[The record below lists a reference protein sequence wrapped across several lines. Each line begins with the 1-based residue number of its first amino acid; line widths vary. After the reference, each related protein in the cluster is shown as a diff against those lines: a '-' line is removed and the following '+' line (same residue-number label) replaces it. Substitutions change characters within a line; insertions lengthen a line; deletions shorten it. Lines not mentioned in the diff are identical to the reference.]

1 MRVTVPRSLIVLV
14 ATLFSSY
21 LIVLAL
27 YSLPQHFSS
36 TNEPVLAGIAIYA
49 IATAAVLVPDKR
61 AGMPIWLAVFAVAI
75 AVVLPLLVSSGL
87 DPVRKGGNGY
97 ATWYV
102 AAVGALMTITAVR
115 RRPAFAWIGIG
126 FLIVQTVLWAG
137 PGALASIGVIGSAS
151 WVGVAHLLTNAL
163 AKAVR
168 DSQRFA
174 IAERGATEWQA
185 AQEAHLNERQFRLG
199 QTSVMALPMLRTVQQ
214 SRGDLT
220 AAQRAECLHLE
231 GAIRDEIRGRKLL
244 NDAVREQVML
254 ARRRGTTVTLLDEGG
269 LDDLEESELDRIL
282 GALADALRRTTADKV
297 IARTVPEGSDVGVT
311 VVGLRS
317 SDDGSA
323 SALGDSLGDEE
334 IELWLQIPRIAAVG
348 QDASAA
354 SVANK

>member
-1 MRVTVPRSLIVLV
+1 MRVAVPRPLIVLV
-14 ATLFSSY
+14 AALFSAY
-21 LIVLAL
+21 LIVLGV
-27 YSLPQHFSS
+27 YSLPFGAATS
-36 TNEPVLAGIAIYA
+36 TEPVIAAMAIYA
-49 IATAAVLVPDKR
+49 LATFAVLVPDKR
-61 AGMPIWLAVFAVAI
+61 PRMPIWLAAFAVAI
-75 AVVLPLLVSSGL
+75 AIVMPMLVTSVL
-87 DPVRKGGNGY
+87 DPGNDNGY

-115 RRPAFAWIGIG
+115 RRPGFAWAGIG
-126 FLIVQTVLWAG
+126 FLVVQTVFWAG
-137 PGALASIGVIGSAS
+137 PGGLASLGVIGDAS

-174 IAERGATEWQA
+174 VAERGAAEWQA

-199 QTSVMALPMLRTVQQ
+199 QTTIMALPMLRTIQQ
-214 SRGDLT
+214 SGGDLT

-254 ARRRGTTVTLLDEGG
+254 ARRRGTTVNLLDEGG
-269 LDDLEESELDRIL
+269 IDDLEGPELDRVL
-282 GALADALRRTTADKV
+282 GALADALRRTNADKV
-297 IARTVPEGSDVGVT
+297 IARTVPEGSDVAVT

-323 SALGDSLGDEE
+323 SLLGDSLDDDEV
-334 IELWLQIPRIAAVG
+334 ELWLEIPRTV
-348 QDASAA
+348 
-354 SVANK
+354 

>member
-1 MRVTVPRSLIVLV
+1 MRVSVPRPLIMLV
-14 ATLFSSY
+14 AALFSSY
-21 LIVLAL
+21 LIVLGV
-27 YSLPQHFSS
+27 YSFQFGYASS
-36 TNEPVLAGIAIYA
+36 NEPVMAAMAIYA
-49 IATAAVLVPDKR
+49 IATIAVLFPDKR
-61 AGMPIWLAVFAVAI
+61 PRMPIWLAAFAVAI
-75 AVVLPLLVSSGL
+75 AAVLPIIISLVL
-87 DPVRKGGNGY
+87 DPRRDGGNGY

-102 AAVGALMTITAVR
+102 AAVGTLMTITAVR
-115 RRPAFAWIGIG
+115 RRPGFAWFGIG
-126 FLIVQTVLWAG
+126 FLVVQTVLWAG
-137 PGALASIGVIGSAS
+137 PEYLPALGVIGSAS

-174 IAERGATEWQA
+174 IAERGAAEWQA

-199 QTSVMALPMLRTVQQ
+199 QTTVMALPMLRAIQQ
-214 SRGDLT
+214 SAGDLT

-269 LDDLEESELDRIL
+269 IDDLDGDELDRVL
-282 GALADALRRTTADKV
+282 GTLADALRRTNADKV
-297 IARTVPEGSDVGVT
+297 IARTVPEGSDVAVT

-323 SALGDSLGDEE
+323 SLLGDSLDDDEV
-334 IELWLQIPRIAAVG
+334 ELWLEIPRVV
-348 QDASAA
+348 SA
-354 SVANK
+354 